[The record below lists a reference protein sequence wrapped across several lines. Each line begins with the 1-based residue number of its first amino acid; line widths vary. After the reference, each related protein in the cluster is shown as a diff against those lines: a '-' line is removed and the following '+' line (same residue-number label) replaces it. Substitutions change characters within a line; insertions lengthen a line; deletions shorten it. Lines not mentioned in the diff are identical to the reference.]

1 MNFFTIETGKDY
13 FINITANILLLIFIP
28 SIGWIWEKLKH
39 RKFKKFWGNKIF
51 KNPFIVLDVFN
62 YNNSIQQNAAQRY
75 FKNFHNQSPIPI
87 VGVDK
92 VMGVET
98 ARSARFVTD
107 LFYDFSKKIIPIK
120 TDEEVI
126 GNWEGSFICFGS
138 SDSNIKTKDILSF
151 NNNNFLDFGF
161 DTISGE
167 RVIHRKRHPHDIT
180 KISNKD
186 KGMIVKIT
194 NEHFP
199 EYKCFVCAG
208 LGEWGTAGAVWYL
221 ANKWEKLLKD
231 YGENDF
237 GIVVEVTPL
246 SVESTL
252 ILESDILALRKSFL
266 KIIAKRI
273 NKIFKSNP

>member
-1 MNFFTIETGKDY
+1 MNFFTPETSKDY
-13 FINITANILLLIFIP
+13 FINITAAAFLLVFIP
-28 SIGWIWEKLKH
+28 SIKCIWGKTKY

-51 KNPFIVLDVFN
+51 ENPSVVLDVFN
-62 YNNSIQQNAAQRY
+62 YNNSVQQNRALRY
-75 FKNFHNQSPIPI
+75 FKNFHNQPPISI

-98 ARSARFVTD
+98 ARSARFITD
-107 LFYDFSKKIIPIK
+107 LFHTFSKKIIPIN

-126 GNWEGSFICFGS
+126 GNWRGSFICFGS
-138 SDSNIKTKDILSF
+138 SDSNIKTRDILSF
-151 NNNNFLDFGF
+151 NNNNFLDFDF
-161 DTISGE
+161 DTVTGE
-167 RVIHRKRHPHDIT
+167 RVIHRKRYPHDIT
-180 KISNKD
+180 RISNKD

-221 ANKWEKLLKD
+221 TNKWKELLKD

-237 GIVVEVTPL
+237 GIVVEVSPL
-246 SVESTL
+246 SVESALVSEPDT
-252 ILESDILALRKSFL
+252 LALKKGFLRKIKNIIS
-266 KIIAKRI
+266 KIFRI
-273 NKIFKSNP
+273 NL

>member
-1 MNFFTIETGKDY
+1 MNFFSLETAKDY
-13 FINITANILLLIFIP
+13 FINITASVILYLLGYLTHWIFGRI
-28 SIGWIWEKLKH
+28 KC

-51 KNPFIVLDVFN
+51 ENPSVVLDVFN
-62 YNNSIQQNAAQRY
+62 YNNSVQNNKALRY
-75 FKNFHNQSPIPI
+75 FKIFHNQSSIPI

-107 LFYDFSKKIIPIK
+107 LFEKFSKKIIPIK
-120 TDEEVI
+120 TDEELT
-126 GNWEGSFICFGS
+126 GEWRGSFICFGS

-151 NNNNFLDFGF
+151 NNNNLLDFGF
-161 DTISGE
+161 DGITGE
-167 RVIHRKRHPHDIT
+167 RVIYRKRYPNDIT

-194 NEHFP
+194 NEYFP

-221 ANKWEKLLKD
+221 SNNWKKLFKD

-237 GIVVEVTPL
+237 GVVVEVTPL
-246 SVESTL
+246 SVESA
-252 ILESDILALRKSFL
+252 IISEPDVLAFRKGFFK
-266 KIIAKRI
+266 KIKD
-273 NKIFKSNP
+273 KFFSNSN